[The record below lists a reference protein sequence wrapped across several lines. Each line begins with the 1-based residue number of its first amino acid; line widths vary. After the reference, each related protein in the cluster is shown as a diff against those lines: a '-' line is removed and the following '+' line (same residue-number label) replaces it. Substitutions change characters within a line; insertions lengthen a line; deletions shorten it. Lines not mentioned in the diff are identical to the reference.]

1 MSYSTVLALTK
12 SFEKLG
18 CSEVLIKPLAVN
30 QDNEKNQIYLGYN
43 LGFLSLLPST
53 ARFRLPSESKSKP
66 GSNQGKSI
74 VEHAIDFYWIEDGK
88 APASAPNAKVIDY
101 FQYPEMRFSGFLSS
115 CVNPPDSLRRDK
127 QDEYGRR
134 VLIIGIADQ
143 KVYGTVLTDKTSNL
157 VDEILAAPT
166 WKLHEMFK
174 HLKTQ
179 SSSDKSINPDK
190 LLEELKSIGSK
201 SQYESQILRTAG
213 GITEPFRGTQGAG
226 WTLEALLGI
235 PRNSSG
241 LPDKYGF
248 ELKAFLSTTI
258 TLMTP
263 EPNFGYRY
271 ENGLTAFLQKFG
283 WAGTK
288 NDGSQ
293 RFNGKHNTLGV
304 YKKSGLKLEI
314 ENWDNATNS
323 PTGTGIPNILLID
336 PKTNEIAAGWSFEK
350 IAEKWGRKH
359 AGAMYVTAHKYKKEP
374 GPLASHYSF
383 GPEVYSG
390 LGTSALLLLKAIGSG
405 IVYLDPGDRVNA
417 AGEEKKRTQW
427 RISKKRGIN
436 FNSTLATLYDEM
448 KIFQI

>member
-1 MSYSTVLALTK
+1 
-12 SFEKLG
+12 
-18 CSEVLIKPLAVN
+18 
-30 QDNEKNQIYLGYN
+30 
-43 LGFLSLLPST
+43 
-53 ARFRLPSESKSKP
+53 
-66 GSNQGKSI
+66 
-74 VEHAIDFYWIEDGK
+74 
-88 APASAPNAKVIDY
+88 
-101 FQYPEMRFSGFLSS
+101 
-115 CVNPPDSLRRDK
+115 
-127 QDEYGRR
+127 
-134 VLIIGIADQ
+134 
-143 KVYGTVLTDKTSNL
+143 
-157 VDEILAAPT
+157 
-166 WKLHEMFK
+166 
-174 HLKTQ
+174 
-179 SSSDKSINPDK
+179 
-190 LLEELKSIGSK
+190 
-201 SQYESQILRTAG
+201 
-213 GITEPFRGTQGAG
+213 
-226 WTLEALLGI
+226 
-235 PRNSSG
+235 
-241 LPDKYGF
+241 
-248 ELKAFLSTTI
+248 
-258 TLMTP
+258 
-263 EPNFGYRY
+263 
-271 ENGLTAFLQKFG
+271 LQKFG